1 MKKEHK
7 LRRIND
13 QVFCEECGRQWDL
26 DDVDQ
31 SVTSCQRE
39 SQAAREAVESMRKMF
54 CKKPLQ
60 GKQ

>member
-31 SVTSCQRE
+31 KVTSCQRE
-39 SQAAREAVESMRKMF
+39 SRAGREAVESMRKMF
-54 CKKPLQ
+54 RKDPLH
-60 GKQ
+60 GKN

>member
-31 SVTSCQRE
+31 KVTSCKRE
-39 SQAAREAVESMRKMF
+39 SQAGEKAGREIRRALRDH
-54 CKKPLQ
+54 
-60 GKQ
+60 GKR

>member
-26 DDVDQ
+26 DDEDKYITPCKRD
-31 SVTSCQRE
+31 SSAGENAIRE
-39 SQAAREAVESMRKMF
+39 MRKMF
-54 CKKPLQ
+54 RKDSLH
-60 GKQ
+60 GKN

>member
-31 SVTSCQRE
+31 KVTSCQRE
-39 SQAAREAVESMRKMF
+39 SRAGRDAVESMRKLF
-54 CKKPLQ
+54 RKDSLH

>member
-31 SVTSCQRE
+31 KVTSCKRE
-39 SQAAREAVESMRKMF
+39 SRAGERAIGEMRKMF
-54 CKKPLQ
+54 CK
-60 GKQ
+60 GDIHE